1 MQASGAA
8 TAISSAAPTLMSEAA
23 ESPSRLPTLA
33 IATIGHHRHGKT
45 TLTAAITRVLARRA
59 GAGESGTS
67 VEALD
72 RRGGSPPLELVG
84 EQLVTR
90 PLPEAG
96 GETLT
101 VRGCSLR
108 YETTRRAFAHFD
120 APGRRPWLGNVARA
134 LGAADAALLV
144 VSAPD
149 SVQPQT
155 REHLQLAYAL
165 GIRQVVVFVSKCDR
179 VTDLEWL
186 DLVER
191 DVRDLLNRCGF
202 DGDATRILRGA
213 ARPAYA
219 GERAWEASV
228 LDLIEA
234 LETELVVPVRRAD
247 GEPLLFL
254 DRVLGRRPGGVLVEG
269 RLVRGE
275 LVRGGSAWLHSARPQ
290 TVRLVEIECYRRK
303 SERAVAGDQIG
314 LILRGIDRD
323 LERHSMR
330 SGDAVI
336 RAQAPPVVELTA
348 QIELLSAIDGGRHT
362 PLMSQMTAQ
371 LVFGAARVMGTFM
384 FGGIVMPGEGGT
396 VGVTLSTP
404 VHLEEGMHFAL
415 RDGSQGPNWRQGQA
429 PTRAGLVGAGT
440 ILSVRRADVTKK

>member
-1 MQASGAA
+1 
-8 TAISSAAPTLMSEAA
+8 MSEVA
-23 ESPSRLPTLA
+23 ESSPRLPTLA

-59 GAGESGTS
+59 GAGESGAS

-84 EQLVTR
+84 DQLVTR

-134 LGAADAALLV
+134 LGAADAVLLV

-155 REHLQLAYAL
+155 FEHLQLAYAL
-165 GIRQVVVFVSKCDR
+165 GIRQVVVFLGKCDL

-213 ARPAYA
+213 ARPAYN

-234 LETELVVPVRRAD
+234 LETELVVPERRTD

-254 DRVLGRRPGGVLVEG
+254 DRVLGLRPGNRVLVEG
-269 RLVRGE
+269 RLRRGE
-275 LVRGGSAWLHSARPQ
+275 LVRGGSAWLQSARPQ
-290 TVRLVEIECYRRK
+290 AIRIAELQCCHRPI
-303 SERAVAGDQIG
+303 ERAVAGDQLG
-314 LILRGIDRD
+314 LLLYGTDRD
-323 LERHSMR
+323 LERYFMR
-330 SGDAVI
+330 TGDAML
-336 RAQAPPVVELTA
+336 RAQTPPVVELTA
-348 QIELLSAIDGGRHT
+348 KIELFSARDGGRHT
-362 PLMSQMTAQ
+362 PLMSMMTAQ
-371 LVFGAARVMGTFM
+371 MVFGAARAMGTF
-384 FGGIVMPGEGGT
+384 FCDRIVMPGEGDT
-396 VGVTLSTP
+396 VRVTLMTP
-404 VHLEEGMHFAL
+404 IHLEEGMHFAL
-415 RDGSQGPNWRQGQA
+415 RDGSQGPNWRQGQV
-429 PTRAGLVGAGT
+429 PVRAGLVGAGT
-440 ILSVRRADVTKK
+440 ILSVRRAEVTTK